1 MVLRPY
7 DTHDARFRDR
17 TRAGHLI
24 VRGPEVRN
32 VRLAIRFP
40 AMLLVA
46 VALSSASAQTKIPS
60 PPAGTAADYK
70 RDPRANIAAGRL
82 TAYSMYDSSFQRDRA
97 IWVYTPA
104 GYSATAAQPYDLIVA
119 FDGEEYVD
127 AIPLPLILDTL
138 AARGN
143 APPFVAVLVADST
156 GTTRLRDLANSA
168 RLAEYL
174 GRQLMPWVRAGWNV
188 TRDPRRTIITGSSAG
203 GLAAANVA
211 LARPDLFGNVLAQ
224 SGAFWRGN
232 EASNDPPYEWL
243 TTRVATLPK
252 RDVRFFIDM
261 GALETNAVL
270 RGSGPVPVE
279 AGRRFRDALVAKGY
293 RVDYTEVPGA
303 AHAPMFWQAR
313 LPVGIVT
320 LSEGWRRTPADSA
333 ARH

>member
-40 AMLLVA
+40 AMLLA
-46 VALSSASAQTKIPS
+46 
-60 PPAGTAADYK
+60 
-70 RDPRANIAAGRL
+70 
-82 TAYSMYDSSFQRDRA
+82 
-97 IWVYTPA
+97 
-104 GYSATAAQPYDLIVA
+104 
-119 FDGEEYVD
+119 
-127 AIPLPLILDTL
+127 
-138 AARGN
+138 
-143 APPFVAVLVADST
+143 
-156 GTTRLRDLANSA
+156 
-168 RLAEYL
+168 
-174 GRQLMPWVRAGWNV
+174 
-188 TRDPRRTIITGSSAG
+188 
-203 GLAAANVA
+203 
-211 LARPDLFGNVLAQ
+211 
-224 SGAFWRGN
+224 
-232 EASNDPPYEWL
+232 
-243 TTRVATLPK
+243 
-252 RDVRFFIDM
+252 
-261 GALETNAVL
+261 ETNAVL

-313 LPVGIVT
+313 LPVGIAT